1 MKPNIVQHNDTVT
14 LVYEA
19 PGLVLTLRG
28 QAQESGALGDTINVL
43 NQQTK
48 RVVQG
53 VISGPGRV
61 MVGKYSHASFAK
73 RAGVGP
79 RRRSSGASGV
89 RQCAVK
95 G

>member
-1 MKPNIVQHNDTVT
+1 MKPNIVQRNDTVT

-28 QAQESGALGDTINVL
+28 QAQESGALGDTISVL

-61 MVGKYSHASFAK
+61 MVAKRHASFAK
-73 RAGVGP
+73 RAGAGP
-79 RRRSSGASGV
+79 RRSQQSER
-89 RQCAVK
+89 RE
-95 G
+95 

>member
-1 MKPNIVQHNDTVT
+1 MKPNIVQRNDTVT

-28 QAQESGALGDTINVL
+28 QAQEAGALGDTISVL

-61 MVGKYSHASFAK
+61 MVANATLHLSQNVPESG
-73 RAGVGP
+73 RTVVTP
-79 RRRSSGASGV
+79 DRRE
-89 RQCAVK
+89 
-95 G
+95 